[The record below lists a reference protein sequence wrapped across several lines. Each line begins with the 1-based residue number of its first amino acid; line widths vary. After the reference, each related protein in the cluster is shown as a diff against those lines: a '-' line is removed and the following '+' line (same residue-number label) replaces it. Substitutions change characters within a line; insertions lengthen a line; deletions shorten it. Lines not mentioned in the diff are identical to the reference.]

1 MQTITAKAPRTNSQ
15 SLMAP
20 SYFASPALVFISNA
34 LRDEGEGSPAI
45 SSRCPRFL
53 ISEGTIFWTRVSP
66 GGYRRSAPCNLKVHS
81 SGWQRLARKT
91 LPTAAAP
98 CRISE
103 LIAVAV
109 RNTRTIFPAA
119 RMAYHK
125 AGSGS
130 HQLNSFTR
138 DEVQRIAAN
147 IADCGRPVQGWV
159 PPTPLTGRPY
169 IVAMLR
175 TRNSWHRRH
184 VMKLAHSST
193 PSGPQRVFSDADD
206 HRENSQ
212 DEQQNP
218 HGDPRNDP
226 LFITSASVLTH
237 LRYTSFLGHITY
249 LRYSLY
255 RLRRLGRTNEER
267 QGLQKRKGSLNLTAA
282 SVWEEE
288 VC

>member
-1 MQTITAKAPRTNSQ
+1 MITAKAPRTNSQ

-45 SSRCPRFL
+45 SSSCPRFL
-53 ISEGTIFWTRVSP
+53 ISEGTIFLDLCFAWRVSTQ
-66 GGYRRSAPCNLKVHS
+66 RSMQFEGAFP
-81 SGWQRLARKT
+81 GWQRLARKHS
-91 LPTAAAP
+91 LQPPPP

-147 IADCGRPVQGWV
+147 IADWATSTGWV
-159 PPTPLTGRPY
+159 PPTPLT
-169 IVAMLR
+169 
-175 TRNSWHRRH
+175 
-184 VMKLAHSST
+184 
-193 PSGPQRVFSDADD
+193 
-206 HRENSQ
+206 
-212 DEQQNP
+212 
-218 HGDPRNDP
+218 
-226 LFITSASVLTH
+226 
-237 LRYTSFLGHITY
+237 
-249 LRYSLY
+249 
-255 RLRRLGRTNEER
+255 
-267 QGLQKRKGSLNLTAA
+267 AA
-282 SVWEEE
+282 IH
-288 VC
+288 C